1 MNPENENDSTPDGNP
16 NKKMKC
22 TKNDWTREE
31 DLVLVKGWLQ
41 VSEDGI
47 TNKSQRKK
55 DFWRCITAY
64 YESNNTSGIPRTL
77 KKIKGH
83 WHYMNPLV
91 VAFNNEYLLLKG
103 QKHTEGWC
111 EHDFKG
117 AMQDKYKAAYG
128 SYFRHEHVWDL
139 VKHEQKWVNSTS
151 SETSRISYEPASYIK
166 VNDTEDSIRLNGSYI
181 AKEAQKGR
189 CTKLLHDS
197 QSHINVDDNEDAVRP
212 IGTNISKEVRKEYPA
227 RLSYDSQSHINVDDN
242 EDVIRPIS
250 TNVENEGRKGKSARL
265 PYDSQHH
272 INVDDNEDAI
282 RPMGAIIAKES
293 QNGKCT
299 PTSSSSKNRADEMLE
314 KHVEEYKKSI
324 DRHYGLK
331 EKKIRVEEEKL
342 KIEANKLKN
351 KEIAILF
358 MDPEK
363 MADFAK
369 EVWRKRCEEIKEK
382 YNL

>member
-1 MNPENENDSTPDGNP
+1 MPQKTMNLENGNDSTPDENP
-16 NKKMKC
+16 TKKMKC

-91 VAFNNEYLLLKG
+91 VAFNNEYL
-103 QKHTEGWC
+103 
-111 EHDFKG
+111 
-117 AMQDKYKAAYG
+117 
-128 SYFRHEHVWDL
+128 HEHVWDL
-139 VKHEQKWVNSTS
+139 VKHEQKWVNSTTS
-151 SETSRISYEPASYIK
+151 KTSRILFDLHSHIK
-166 VNDTEDSIRLNGSYI
+166 VNDTEDSIRLNGSNI
-181 AKEAQKGR
+181 TKEARKGR
-189 CTKLLHDS
+189 CSKFLYDS
-197 QSHINVDDNEDAVRP
+197 ESHINVDDNEDAVCP
-212 IGTNISKEVRKEYPA
+212 IVTIISKEIRKENT
-227 RLSYDSQSHINVDDN
+227 RLSNDSQSHINVDDN
-242 EDVIRPIS
+242 EDVIRHVR
-250 TNVENEGRKGKSARL
+250 TNVESEGRKGKSARL
-265 PYDSQHH
+265 SYDSQPH

-282 RPMGAIIAKES
+282 RPMGAIIAEEA

-331 EKKIRVEEEKL
+331 EKKLKVEEEKL

-351 KEIAILF
+351 
-358 MDPEK
+358 
-363 MADFAK
+363 
-369 EVWRKRCEEIKEK
+369 
-382 YNL
+382 